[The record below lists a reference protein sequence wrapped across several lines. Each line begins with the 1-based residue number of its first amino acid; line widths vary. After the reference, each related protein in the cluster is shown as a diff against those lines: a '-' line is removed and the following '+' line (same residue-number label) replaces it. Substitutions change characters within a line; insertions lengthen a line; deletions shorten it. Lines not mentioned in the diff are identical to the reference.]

1 MSELNFELTRGFIL
15 DLDPQF
21 YAGHTEAE
29 LLDLGYTDVQLVG
42 ISEALARFN
51 LAFKAEPAAPEAP
64 EPPPAEALS
73 VLDRIVADL
82 SGLPEESAEPAG

>member
-29 LLDLGYTDVQLVG
+29 LLDLGYTDGQLVG
-42 ISEALARFN
+42 IGEALAQFN
-51 LAFKAEPAAPEAP
+51 LAFKAEPAAPKA
-64 EPPPAEALS
+64 PAEP
-73 VLDRIVADL
+73 DE
-82 SGLPEESAEPAG
+82 PAEPAE